1 MEECVTLKII
11 LFNGKHPLP
20 SITVVVHLSMN
31 TQLLK
36 KCEARFHLLFQ
47 IALKQ
52 QLKNKQTN
60 KQNKIFFMQGQ
71 WLEELN

>member
-36 KCEARFHLLFQ
+36 KCEACFHLLFQ

-52 QLKNKQTN
+52 LKKQT
-60 KQNKIFFMQGQ
+60 KTQDLFHAKTVA
-71 WLEELN
+71 